1 MAGQRGITDFSGTT
15 QGLYVCTSDGK
26 LLGFTNNRSP
36 DWLKAV
42 LKKALADF
50 KPADAA
56 ALKVEKAD
64 ANYVYQP
71 PAGGLVITVT
81 SKILEGYEKSPD
93 FHTRL
98 FQESMGRDTFWARK
112 DEREALARGEFPATL
127 ASRLARFN
135 LIDNTRGE
143 PAPWNAS
150 EVKKLDLAMKDGVV
164 TGVVHLE
171 SADKTRG
178 YKADLRGIVE
188 SKDGAVTRLDLVA
201 RGEGWGYSG
210 TTAAAAP
217 KGKFT
222 LAVTLRLASGT
233 DEADKIA
240 PQGAKSWLPDY
251 LK

>member
-1 MAGQRGITDFSGTT
+1 VAGQRGITDFSATT
-15 QGLYVCTSDGK
+15 QGLYVCASDGK
-26 LLGFTNNRSP
+26 LLGYTNNRSP
-36 DWLKAV
+36 ERLREV

-50 KPADAA
+50 RPAESAT
-56 ALKVEKAD
+56 LKVEKAD

-71 PAGGLVITVT
+71 PAGGLVVTVT
-81 SKILEGYEKSPD
+81 SKILEGYDKSAD

-98 FQESMGRDTFWARK
+98 FQESMGRDTLWARK
-112 DEREALARGEFPATL
+112 DEREALARGEFPASLKT
-127 ASRLARFN
+127 RIARFN

-143 PAPWNAS
+143 PTPWAPS
-150 EVKKLDLAMKDGVV
+150 EIKQLEISIKDGVV
-164 TGVVHLE
+164 TGSAYLE
-171 SADKTRG
+171 SVDKTHG
-178 YKADLRGIVE
+178 YKADLRGMVE
-188 SKDGAVTRLDLVA
+188 SKDGSVTRIDLVA

-210 TTAAAAP
+210 TTAEAAP

-222 LAVTLRLASGT
+222 LAVTFRLASGT